1 FVESTKTTA
10 SVKSTHGR
18 HSKITYHPLSPSA
31 DVDTLPFDWVTGLGP
46 PDSETS
52 NVGPTEA
59 AASHRVLVVDG
70 CQLCSDLHVY
80 TRLQE
85 RDELFVLLALGRGEG
100 MVAIWVLLACT
111 WACNPGFVNGD
122 TDGNDGEWVRIPGE
136 PFEVAGLEQIFIK
149 ADVNTFLISHAPFA
163 ASALYVLFSSLNSA
177 SQLTGWKQS
186 GGDPCGES
194 WLGIKCSGS
203 SVTAM

>member
-1 FVESTKTTA
+1 MLVSR
-10 SVKSTHGR
+10 GR
-18 HSKITYHPLSPSA
+18 KLRIVTRRYKFRGKHENDRERQINPRTPLENYISP
-31 DVDTLPFDWVTGLGP
+31 TLPVCR
-46 PDSETS
+46 
-52 NVGPTEA
+52 
-59 AASHRVLVVDG
+59 H
-70 CQLCSDLHVY
+70 LHVY